1 MGSSSPNSADAGA
14 SQPST
19 ASPDASQPLA
29 TDAWNLLRIAVPISL
44 GSLVQFL
51 VVLTDNFFLSRA
63 GELEINGAGNA
74 GLVYLTF
81 SMVVMGGSV
90 GAQILVARF
99 KGAGDLA
106 NMAVAARTGR
116 LCLAALGVILAV
128 LVLGVNALGGWKML
142 LESPDVQAVFEP
154 FLGVRG
160 WGLIPF
166 AVLMAVESD
175 WIGQA
180 KTRPILALA
189 LLMASL
195 NVVLDAMWVEGWWGG
210 TALGAKGAA
219 YASLVAETAGAVFAW
234 LWARYK
240 SHPESFQGRAS
251 RDRDMEL
258 QWWTISAP
266 VMGQFGLTIAT
277 WTSFFFFVERVGMME
292 LKISHLTRNAFML
305 AFVVC
310 SGLAQTTRTVVS
322 TLLGEDRRSDL
333 WPAILKLV
341 ALSYGGVWALT
352 HGYLF
357 YPDWLSQQFFDTPE
371 GVDAMSATL
380 GTAFVALQVY
390 ALSSILISVLQGAG
404 FTKHVFYIEFASVAL
419 YMVAAYVLTLVWPQ
433 PIHVIWRAD
442 WVYFLCMI
450 AGAALGLR
458 YLPWRTGGP
467 ALNED
472 AGA

>member
-1 MGSSSPNSADAGA
+1 MASTVSATSDANR
-14 SQPST
+14 
-19 ASPDASQPLA
+19 PLA
-29 TDAWNLLRIAVPISL
+29 IDVWNLLRIAVPISL

-90 GAQILVARF
+90 GIQILVARF
-99 KGAGDLA
+99 KGAGDLDQ
-106 NMAVAARTGR
+106 MAVAARTGR
-116 LCLAALGVILAV
+116 LCLAALGAILAA
-128 LVLGVNALGGWKML
+128 LVLIVNAMGGWKIL
-142 LESPDVQAVFEP
+142 LESPEVQAVFEP

-210 TALGAKGAA
+210 TAMGARGAA
-219 YASLVAETAGAVFAW
+219 YASLVAESAGAVFAW
-234 LWARYK
+234 LWARTR
-240 SHPESFQGRAS
+240 SHPEAFQGRS
-251 RDRDMEL
+251 PRDRTMER
-258 QWWTISAP
+258 QWWKISAP

-310 SGLAQTTRTVVS
+310 SGLGQTTRTVVS
-322 TLLGEDRRSDL
+322 TLIGEGRSQDL
-333 WPAILKLV
+333 RPAILKLV
-341 ALSYGGVWALT
+341 LLSYGGVWILT
-352 HGYLF
+352 HGYVM
-357 YPDWLSQQFFDTPE
+357 YPDWFSSHFFDTAQGIE
-371 GVDAMSATL
+371 AMSSTL

-390 ALSSILISVLQGAG
+390 ALSTILISVLQGAG
-404 FTKHVFYIEFASVAL
+404 FTKHVFLIELAAVTIYVILAYAL
-419 YMVAAYVLTLVWPQ
+419 TMVWPQ

-450 AGAALGLR
+450 AGAALGLW
-458 YLPWRTGGP
+458 YLPWRTGVP

>member
-1 MGSSSPNSADAGA
+1 MALPEA
-14 SQPST
+14 PR
-19 ASPDASQPLA
+19 PLA

-90 GAQILVARF
+90 GIQILVARF
-99 KGAGDLA
+99 KGAQDKASLA
-106 NMAVAARTGR
+106 SAARTGR
-116 LCLAALGVILAV
+116 LCLS
-128 LVLGVNALGGWKML
+128 VLGLGLAAVVLSINALGGWVRL
-142 LESPDVQAVFEP
+142 LENPEVQAVFEP
-154 FLGVRG
+154 FLRVRG

-166 AVLMAVESD
+166 AVLMAIEAD

-180 KTRPILALA
+180 LTRPILVLA
-189 LLMASL
+189 LLMASI

-210 TALGAKGAA
+210 TALGAQGAA
-219 YASLVAETAGAVFAW
+219 YASLVAESVGALVAWVWGRWSIHPTA
-234 LWARYK
+234 
-240 SHPESFQGRAS
+240 FQGRWT
-251 RDRDMEL
+251 RDRAMER
-258 QWWTISAP
+258 QWWSISAP

-310 SGLAQTTRTVVS
+310 SGLGQTTRTVVS
-322 TLLGEDRRSDL
+322 TLIGEGRVQDL
-333 WPAILKLV
+333 RPAILKLV
-341 ALSYGGVWALT
+341 ALSYGGVWILT

-357 YPDWLSQQFFDTPE
+357 YPEWLSSQFFDDAR
-371 GVDAMSATL
+371 GIGAMSATL

-404 FTKHVFYIEFASVAL
+404 FTKHVFLIELTSVTV
-419 YMVAAYVLTLVWPQ
+419 YVAVAYALTLVWPQ
-433 PIHVIWRAD
+433 EIHVIWRAD

-450 AGAALGLR
+450 AGAGIGMAR
-458 YLPWRTGGP
+458 LPWKEAPRSLKGGS
-467 ALNED
+467 
-472 AGA
+472 GA

>member
-1 MGSSSPNSADAGA
+1 MASSSSASA
-14 SQPST
+14 S
-19 ASPDASQPLA
+19 ANRPLA
-29 TDAWNLLRIAVPISL
+29 TDVWNLLRIAVPISL

-81 SMVVMGGSV
+81 SMVIMGGSV
-90 GAQILVARF
+90 GIQILVARF
-99 KGAGDLA
+99 KGTGDRA
-106 NMAVAARTGR
+106 QMAVAARTGR
-116 LCLAALGVILAV
+116 LSLAALGVLLSA
-128 LVLGVNALGGWKML
+128 LVLGINAAGGWKML
-142 LESPDVQAVFEP
+142 LESPEVQAVFEP
-154 FLGVRG
+154 FLSVRG

-210 TALGAKGAA
+210 TALGARGAA
-219 YASLVAETAGAVFAW
+219 YASLVAESTGAVFAV
-234 LWARYK
+234 LWARFK
-240 SHPESFQGRAS
+240 THPDSFLGRVP
-251 RDRDMEL
+251 RNRDMER
-258 QWWTISAP
+258 QWWTLSAP

-292 LKISHLTRNAFML
+292 LKVSHLTRNAFML

-310 SGLAQTTRTVVS
+310 SGLGQTTRTVVS
-322 TLLGEDRRSDL
+322 TLIGESRAGDL
-333 WPAILKLV
+333 RPAILKLV
-341 ALSYGGVWALT
+341 LLSYAGVWMLT

-357 YPDWLSQQFFDTPE
+357 YPDWLASQFFDTPE
-371 GVDAMSATL
+371 GLHAMSATL

-404 FTKHVFYIEFASVAL
+404 FTKEVFVIELTAVTA
-419 YMVAAYVLTLVWPQ
+419 YVVVAYVLTLVWPQ

-442 WVYFLCMI
+442 WVYFACMFMG
-450 AGAALGLR
+450 AGVGLAR
-458 YLPWRTGGP
+458 LPWKDG
-467 ALNED
+467 ASSLED
-472 AGA
+472 AQGA